1 PYYSEMSRGGD
12 APCRKIG
19 WPWQTNHTSS
29 CSIYQSRGVKNAL
42 VTFARRHWFERKI
55 PMTLM
60 LLMVVEIGVAM
71 AIGFV
76 LGRIWQIRCDLEQQ
90 RAGGF
95 TVPPVARIPHP

>member
-1 PYYSEMSRGGD
+1 
-12 APCRKIG
+12 
-19 WPWQTNHTSS
+19 
-29 CSIYQSRGVKNAL
+29 
-42 VTFARRHWFERKI
+42 
-55 PMTLM
+55 MTLM

-90 RAGGF
+90 RAGF